1 MNKNILLM
9 FAVLGVLLVGGCIQ
23 QAAPT
28 LGTGMAI
35 TDFSSSS
42 ESVEG
47 KNKNVRFSLEAE
59 NQGGSSTANVIACL
73 IGSNFPGLTSE
84 QMWENVS
91 AVCQRAPRTLSAA
104 SDVAGGSARF
114 TWTLRSPWISFPTER
129 TDEFTGR
136 VYYSY
141 RTQSS
146 ANVWVYSEA
155 EQKAAE
161 QRGEAVPTALEVIKT
176 AAPIDISLSTKQP
189 VKSEDG
195 YFTLRIT
202 VSNVGGGLVFNSTD
216 LSRSFA
222 TPPDLTDIQNIVSLS
237 FSYPSAE
244 ITMEACESEVELKK
258 GETRTISCDFTLKN
272 PSAITTKKSYA
283 ITISASYGYY
293 IDSTVPITVRGKK
306 GESQ

>member
-1 MNKNILLM
+1 MNKSILLV
-9 FAVLGVLLVGGCIQ
+9 FAVFGVVIVSGCVQ
-23 QAAPT
+23 QTAPT

-42 ESVEG
+42 EEVEG
-47 KNKNVRFSLEAE
+47 KNKNVRFSLEAK
-59 NQGGSSTANVIACL
+59 NQGGFSTPNAVACL

-91 AVCQRAPRTLSAA
+91 AVCQRATRTLSAA

-114 TWTLRSPWISFPTER
+114 SWILRSPWIAYPTER

-136 VYYSY
+136 VYYAY

-161 QRGEAVPTALEVIKT
+161 QRGEAIPTTLDIVKT
-176 AAPIDISLSTKQP
+176 RAPVDISMSTKQP

-202 VSNVGGGLVFNSTD
+202 VSNVGGGVVFNSTSFSWSFSNPPQ
-216 LSRSFA
+216 LS
-222 TPPDLTDIQNIVSLS
+222 TDIQNFVSLS
-237 FSYPSAE
+237 FSYPSG
-244 ITMEACESEVELKK
+244 ITMDACESEVELKK
-258 GETRTISCDFTLKN
+258 GETRTISCDFTL
-272 PSAITTKKSYA
+272 SQTVTTKKSYT
-283 ITISASYGYY
+283 ITVSANYGYY
-293 IDSTVPITVRGKK
+293 IDSTVPIKVIGRKN
-306 GESQ
+306 ESP